1 MVEQLS
7 DFNIAKLV
15 EMTSIRNLLFTDFIE
30 KLYNTQKLYKISE
43 GLRKQ
48 LEREIRNIYNKCNS
62 IKERCVK

>member
-7 DFNIAKLV
+7 DFIIAKLV

>member
-7 DFNIAKLV
+7 DFIIAKLV

-43 GLRKQ
+43 ELRKQ
-48 LEREIRNIYNKCNS
+48 LEQEIRNIYNKCNS

>member
-1 MVEQLS
+1 MVEHLS
-7 DFNIAKLV
+7 DFIIAKLA
-15 EMTSIRNLLFTDFIE
+15 EMTSIRNLLFIDFIE

-48 LEREIRNIYNKCNS
+48 LEQEIRNIYNKCNS

>member
-7 DFNIAKLV
+7 DFIIAKLV

-48 LEREIRNIYNKCNS
+48 LEQEIRNIYNKCNS

>member
-7 DFNIAKLV
+7 DFIIAKLV
-15 EMTSIRNLLFTDFIE
+15 EMTSIRNLLFTHFIE
-30 KLYNTQKLYKISE
+30 KLYNTQKLYIISE